1 MASKK
6 ITHQP
11 QKKAAIARLRKAFNM
26 LDSVSDYLYN
36 DVYEDLEYLGIKSVA
51 KKKIEKLAD
60 EIMDAAEALTRITAP
75 SDAFENWDPPNWAG
89 QANLVTKK

>member
-1 MASKK
+1 MATKK
-6 ITHQP
+6 VAQTP

-36 DVYEDLEYLGIKSVA
+36 EVYEDLDAMGLRA
-51 KKKIEKLAD
+51 TPNKKLEKLAD
-60 EIMDAAEALTRITAP
+60 NLMDA
-75 SDAFENWDPPNWAG
+75 SDALIKLTTVEAFEDWDPPNWAG